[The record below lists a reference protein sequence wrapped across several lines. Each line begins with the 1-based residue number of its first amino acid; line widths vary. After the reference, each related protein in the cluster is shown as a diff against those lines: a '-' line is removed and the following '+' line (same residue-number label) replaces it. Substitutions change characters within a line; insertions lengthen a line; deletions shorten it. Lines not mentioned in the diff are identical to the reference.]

1 MRKAPPLPT
10 AIDDYRKWW
19 NSVDQQKLIHEQ
31 ATNGYQVL
39 SNAVRLQE
47 GLQNIWPQTQEEEQ
61 MRDYILR
68 DYTWPIS
75 DQLVPPDTL
84 VEQAVIADWWAN
96 RRERLTSKCVTRKNA
111 EKLNDCGTAA
121 QPLAHQRKSHR
132 AYRTAAIY
140 SDSEREPSAPIS
152 RG

>member
-1 MRKAPPLPT
+1 
-10 AIDDYRKWW
+10 
-19 NSVDQQKLIHEQ
+19 
-31 ATNGYQVL
+31 
-39 SNAVRLQE
+39 VRLQA

-96 RRERLTSKCVTRKNA
+96 RRERLTSKWDPKCNA
-111 EKLNDCGTAA
+111 EERREAERLWYSCTALGTPKKVT
-121 QPLAHQRKSHR
+121 QGIPNRRNIQRQRKR
-132 AYRTAAIY
+132 AKRTHQQRIAAGRAVMRN
-140 SDSEREPSAPIS
+140 SMH
-152 RG
+152 